1 MLGRKNIKLKKEKL
15 YDRKQIYG
23 LKKLSI
29 GTVSVLLGMSFIIF
43 DAHTVSANTTDA
55 VQETENTNN
64 IDTVNQEKTVTLKSN
79 ETSAINASE
88 TNTSVSTNVTDKSTS
103 DEIKTLSNTS
113 SIAENSIS
121 TENVNSRTD
130 SSEPVKITNSLTST
144 NTAEPTANEAPSN
157 LQGVRPTVEPTHTD
171 TSSID
176 ANGFTL
182 SLNRST
188 VGNDGDAGKDLNIIL
203 SGTFYPGYIYTIKV
217 PVTSFGI
224 NDSAFT
230 PEKLNGRAEIVKSD
244 EIIDGEKYKVY
255 KVISIGSYTVTDG
268 LRIVVPDGNN
278 YAGQPNVNSSN
289 HLDPNGPIKRQIF
302 WSYQNS
308 ADPSKVIN
316 NYPLEFTSI
325 VQTSMAPT
333 IRQVKPDPKY
343 VKNLRVDTRYDFEID
358 INQPT
363 GVGDSGYGSNKVNN
377 TQNLGTTITVPVPGN
392 FLLDPQASM
401 DASKLGS
408 NSGVTF
414 TQDKAGGDVIITIPA
429 GSGSQNYQDDTGYH
443 LVGKF
448 IQTIEPFGKRDYS
461 ANGLITVDQKIRTT
475 NGEKDLTAQVN
486 NPWTVTLVGPKFT
499 PQDGQFEVVIAG
511 NNTAKQFTQSQPTR
525 VVNYFGFQNSTAI
538 SYTNS
543 LHIEAAFPDG
553 LDVTGVKTPGIN
565 NTMRPGT
572 TSYVYNIETKSGKI
586 LSGVVNAG
594 ETILAPTGEY
604 ILKVDIIPNYV
615 EVGASTK
622 YGGDVDNIIKDN
634 IGNRQADDPDIFEAL
649 GTLSDAMNSM
659 AVIPPDTVLT
669 TKLAVF
675 SPDFNNNTYYTLSI
689 DQKVQGLD
697 QLKASIGAWRYQSN
711 TMYNPK
717 NTDPNYYGKF
727 DTHMYGGGYTTDR
740 IYEPIIYY
748 VLPKYFS
755 YGLGWNGVQLKTTDD
770 NGKVVVPKYSTYVVD
785 GQQIIK
791 FDYSGTGYSMY
802 TRNQSTNQ
810 IYITMDPDAVA
821 GKYPY
826 EVYMYTRTG
835 LINYNAKYTS
845 SNVTDIV
852 NQYTGNIVASNVPGS
867 LYKLNTV
874 YGNYFVVDKQIIT
887 YVPVTSQ
894 GNQNPKSVLV
904 GTSDDKGDNTLSY
917 YLNIANY
924 DSNDLSAARLLIDLP
939 QKSDGASSY
948 DVHLSGP
955 VVYDKSY
962 GNLSENAYTILYSTN
977 TQDLPNSSVKGT
989 QTSLE
994 GYIPADQVTDWSQI
1008 KSIMV
1013 VFNESIP
1020 SQNYVGRFIVKGTDP
1035 TFKED
1040 AGKIGYIKAALTGD
1054 NFSPFTV
1061 NNSGIKIQGTSTVT
1075 ARLHYQDENG
1085 IDKYI
1090 DIPAMTKTYSDNVD
1104 TLKSSDFSASSVPAD
1119 MIPKGYEVS
1128 GSPQL
1133 IIINKDDVNNAAK
1146 FDSLVKYYFDGDIV
1160 QFELSEIVTTE
1171 TKKVTQNVYYIYDSS
1186 SAKYQAG
1193 GTNLDNAI
1201 VVNGQKVSPTTVTY
1215 TVTRK
1220 THQASGKKEYIVVND
1235 KTGEALTVD
1244 SKGNFVIP
1252 GVTEIPSLPGYTA
1265 SGLDVTNAQSNTNFN
1280 IDSQFQANT
1289 GSDIEL
1295 DKTITYTPNSQNLSY
1310 RMYNTTQKKWI
1321 ADNPIP
1327 FMTGKTDDTV
1337 NGGIDA
1343 FDKKIHDFLIPSA
1356 YILNRVNYYDVTTG
1370 NFVDFTDEPGTEGN
1384 YVLKVPANFN
1394 SDNSK
1399 NIITLYV
1406 SDPISYSAENKVVTR
1421 TITYH
1426 DKDENNALINTAN
1439 ANINKDTYPDT
1450 TTDTITFTRYKVID
1464 QVTGNVLGYYKPSQM
1479 ESVNGKLVPKAG
1491 EDYIPYTSDT
1501 ANASSA
1507 FEILV
1512 NGAYTT
1518 SAKFGNVTPY
1528 DLTKYGY
1535 QPAVDMNGNTLTIIT
1550 GRTVQVTTSNFEE
1563 HVFYK
1568 HQWANIN
1575 PNTKPQEGQ
1584 KVDSTDNSP
1593 VYPKNSYD
1601 LEDSISTVKRIIHH
1615 VYAIGTKI
1623 DGVDVSRKPVNGLN
1637 DTIQMITYYQDAQ
1650 IDLVTGNINYLGTWK
1665 AVKSETTQN
1674 GVTTITPNYNQ
1685 FTAVTSPEIDNYKP
1699 VQSTIDALT
1708 PNRQDKTLDV
1718 YVIYVPNTTSVV
1730 VNYLDQD
1737 NANGVIFAKT
1747 LNGSHGDKIDYTTAD
1762 EINYLKQKG
1771 YELVDDGFTDE
1782 VGDKYYD
1789 SSKSQVWTVLL
1800 KHKKLVITADNPHS
1814 SDEKITTSDGYQHS
1828 YPNGIDEQDL
1838 NTTVSR
1844 EIDFKYNQG
1853 VYRNGQNVSGQQA
1866 VDDNGNLIENVVQK
1880 VPYVRTA
1887 TIDLVKLADNNQANT
1902 AVTYSNWV
1910 SKNGGS
1916 GDFASFTVPEIKG
1929 YHASTPIVP
1938 EMTPIKDIQGKPQ
1951 NAKNLTVLYDAED
1964 RTIEIVFVDGDGN
1977 VVEPQYPITGKTGE
1991 TVPVTD
1997 GEGNPIKPP
2006 EGWKY
2011 KYPDDPDK
2019 VVPGTITL
2027 TPDGTPE
2034 LKIPIEHATVRVDP
2048 NDPHEANTGEDPD
2061 NSIRPYPAGVG
2072 KDDLNHTVTRTII
2085 VHMPDGTTREK
2096 KQELLFQRWATVD
2109 ELNGN
2114 VTYDPWLPKN
2124 GTTFEAVQ
2132 AEDVVATPSGYTPG
2146 QGAPMVE
2153 GVTEKSED
2161 STFDIVYTPN
2171 DQHAVLRI
2179 VDDDTTINGEP
2190 KEIFTTSATGKYGTI
2205 INFADLDNE
2214 LNDLKSKNYQVEN
2227 NFNKE
2232 TKYQADDA
2240 NNKFV
2245 IHLSHKK
2252 TVVGGGLSVREK
2264 ISYIY
2269 VDSNNDKHSIADDYI
2284 TDVGSRVAF
2293 TQTGMLDLV
2302 TGKYTWNH
2310 DWKIE
2315 NNKFDT
2321 VASPNIQ
2328 GYVIRQGMEEVPA
2341 QMVAISEDG
2350 TITIKDDK
2358 LGGKISRVSS
2368 DGSTA
2373 TYFVSYEMYYDAADQ
2388 KTTVTYVDDDLSG
2401 RVVGSIREITGK
2413 TFESVETNITNPD
2426 KDKYEIVNE
2435 NQIPNEI
2442 VFGTNGYPAITVH
2455 LNHKHK
2461 KVTRNKTVTRTI
2473 QYQDE
2478 SGQVLK
2484 QVDQSLNF
2492 TQSGNKD
2499 LVTNQVSWNK
2509 VPSQSFEEVKTPE
2522 KVGYTPDKAVVPSET
2537 VTFDTE
2543 DYTETVVYR
2552 ANEQKGKVVYVDDDK
2567 DGQEVKQGSI
2577 SGKTGET
2584 VKVTPEVPENYEEVA
2599 GNPTDYTF
2607 PENGTDESNV
2617 VTIHLKHKH
2626 EAVTRDN
2633 TVTRTIEY
2641 QDEKGNLLDTKSQSL
2656 TFTQPGDKDL
2666 VTDQVIW
2673 STDVPSQSFDEVK
2686 TPEKAG
2692 YTPDRAIVPSET
2704 VTFDTEDYTETVVYR
2719 ANEQKG
2725 KVVYVDDDKDGQEVK
2740 QGSISGKTG
2749 ETVKVTPE
2757 VPENY
2762 EEVAGNPTDYTFPEN
2777 GTDESNVVTIHLK
2790 HKHEVVTRDNTV
2802 TRTIEYQDE
2811 KGNLLD
2817 TKSQSLTFTQP
2828 GDKDLVTD
2836 QVIWST
2842 DVPSQSFDEV
2852 KTPEKAGYTPDRAI
2866 VPSETVTF
2874 DTEDYTETV
2883 VYRANEQKGKVVY
2896 VDDDKDGQE
2905 VKQGSISGKTGE
2917 TVKVTPEV
2925 PENYEEV
2932 AGNPT
2937 DYTFPENGTD
2947 ESNVVT
2953 IHLKHKH
2960 EVVTRDNTVTRTI
2973 EYRDEQGNLLD
2984 TKSQSLTFAQPGDK
2998 DLVTDQ
3004 VIWSTDVPSQSF
3016 DEVKTP
3022 EKAGYTPDRDIVPSE
3037 TVTFDTK
3044 DYTETVVYKANEQ
3057 TGRVVYVDDDNGGQE
3072 VKQGSISGKTGET
3085 VKVTPEVPDNYEEVG
3100 GNPTDYTFPEDG
3112 TDESNIVTIHLK
3124 HKHEAV
3130 TRDNVVTRTIEYRD
3144 EQGNLLDT
3152 KSQSLTFAQPG
3163 DKDLVTDQVIWSTDV
3178 PSQSFDEVKTP
3189 EKAGYTPDRDIVPS
3203 ETVTFDTKDYTE
3215 TVVYKANEQ
3224 TGRVVYVDDD
3234 NGGQEVKQGSISG
3247 KTGET
3252 VKVTPEVP
3260 DNYEE
3265 VGGNPTDYTFPEDG
3279 TDESNIVTIHLKHKH
3294 EAVTRD
3300 NVVTRTIEYRDEQG
3314 NLLDTKSQSLTF
3326 AQPGDKDLVTDQVIW
3341 STDVPSQSFDEVK
3354 TPEKVGYTPDKA
3366 VVPSETVTF
3375 DTKDYTETVVYK
3387 ANEQT
3392 GRVVY
3397 VDDDNGGQE
3406 VKQGSI
3412 SGKTGETV
3420 KVTPEV
3426 PDNYEEVG
3434 GNPTDYTF
3442 PEDGTD
3448 ESNVVTIHLKHK
3460 HEAVTRDKVVTR
3472 TIEYRDEKGNL
3483 LDTKSQS
3490 LTFTQPGDKDLVTGQ
3505 VTWSTDV
3512 PSQSFDEVKTPEKV
3526 GYTPDK
3532 AVVPSETVTFDTK
3545 DYTETVVY
3553 KANEQTGR
3561 VVYVDDD
3568 NGGQKVKQGS
3578 ISGKT
3583 GETVKVTPE
3592 VPENYEEVAG
3602 NPTDYTFPEDGTDE
3616 SNVVTIHL
3624 KHKHETVTRDNVVT
3638 RTIEYRDEKGNLLD
3652 TKSQSLTFTQPG
3664 DKDLVTNQVTWST
3677 DVPSQSFD
3685 EVKTPE
3691 KVGYTPDKAV
3701 VPSETVT
3708 FDTKDYTET
3717 VVYKANE
3724 QTGRVVYVDDDNGGQ
3739 EVKQGSIFGKTGET
3753 VKVTPEVPE
3762 NYEEVA
3768 GNPTDYTFPEK
3779 GTDESNVV
3787 TIHLKHKHE
3796 AVTRD
3801 KVVTRTIEY
3810 QDEKGNLLDTKSQSL
3825 KFTQPGDKDLVTN
3838 QVIWNTNVPSQ
3849 SFDEVKTPEK
3859 AGYTPDKAS
3868 VTAKEVTIN
3877 DSNTT
3882 EVVVYKANIVNVV
3895 INYEDNMG
3903 NKLADTGTVSGKE
3916 GNEFTTQALEITGY
3930 HLISESKLVHG
3941 IFGKTLEITFVYE
3954 KNSTDS
3960 TKNKNQ
3966 VDKNDN
3972 NGKESKVETKTKKSN
3987 DFKNTINSK
3996 DKVNTKV
4003 SSQTLPQTGDQKDN
4017 TASLV
4022 GLILMSLAGLFGFK
4036 RKNKRDN

>member
-1 MLGRKNIKLKKEKL
+1 MLGRKNIKLRREKFYDKK
-15 YDRKQIYG
+15 QVYG

-29 GTVSVLLGMSFIIF
+29 GTVSVLLGMTFIVF
-43 DAHTVSANTTDA
+43 DNHTVSANTTDA
-55 VQETENTNN
+55 VQESESTNSSATS
-64 IDTVNQEKTVTLKSN
+64 IQKKALTLK
-79 ETSAINASE
+79 TNA
-88 TNTSVSTNVTDKSTS
+88 TSTS
-103 DEIKTLSNTS
+103 DVSTADTTSTS
-113 SIAENSIS
+113 SS
-121 TENVNSRTD
+121 T
-130 SSEPVKITNSLTST
+130 TNNATNNEASATST
-144 NTAEPTANEAPSN
+144 ATSTAATSTSEESTSNQNNQVANST
-157 LQGVRPTVEPTHTD
+157 TVEPTNNATMNSTDNLKKNKVAPSMQNGTRQTTIPTHTA
-171 TSSID
+171 TSSTD
-176 ANGFTL
+176 VNGFIL
-182 SLNRST
+182 SINRTT
-188 VGNDGDAGKDLNIIL
+188 VGNDGDAGKDLNIVL
-203 SGTFYPGYIYTIKV
+203 TGTFQPGDIYTIKV
-217 PVTSFGI
+217 PVTSLGI

-230 PEKLNGRAEIVKSD
+230 PEKLGGRAEVVNSD

-255 KVISIGSYTVTDG
+255 KVISSGSYTVTDG

-308 ADPSKVIN
+308 DDPSKVIN
-316 NYPLEFTSI
+316 NYPLEFTSV

-363 GVGDSGYGSNKVNN
+363 GVGENGYTSNKVNN
-377 TQNLGTTITVPVPGN
+377 AQNLGTTITVPVPGN

-429 GSGSQNYQDDTGYH
+429 GSGSQFYQYDTGYH

-475 NGEKDLTAQVN
+475 DGEKDLTAQVN

-543 LHIEAAFPDG
+543 LHIDAAFPDG
-553 LDVTGVKTPGIN
+553 LDVTGIKTPGI

-572 TSYVYNIETKSGKI
+572 TSYAYNIETKSGKI

-622 YGGDVDNIIKDN
+622 NGDDVNNIIKDN
-634 IGNRQADDPDIFEAL
+634 VGNRQADDPDIFEAL
-649 GTLSDAMNSM
+649 GTLSDAMNTM

-669 TKLAVF
+669 TKLVVF
-675 SPDFNNNTYYTLSI
+675 SPDFNNNTYYALSI

-697 QLKASIGAWRYQSN
+697 QLKASIGAWRYQTK

-717 NTDPNYYGKF
+717 NTDPNYYGKL
-727 DTHMYGGGYTTDR
+727 DTHRSGTGYTTDR

-755 YGLGWNGVQLKTTDD
+755 YSRGWDGVQLKTTDD
-770 NGKVVVPKYSTYVVD
+770 SGKVVVPKYSTYVVD
-785 GQQIIK
+785 GRQVIK
-791 FDYSGTGYSMY
+791 FDYTGTGYSLY
-802 TRNQSTNQ
+802 TQNQSTNQ
-810 IYITMDPDAVA
+810 IFIMMDPDAVA

-826 EVYMYTRTG
+826 DVYMYTRTG
-835 LINYNAKYTS
+835 LINYNTKYTS
-845 SNVTDIV
+845 SNVTDLV
-852 NQYTGNIVASNVPGS
+852 NQYTGNVMTSSIPGS

-874 YGNYFVVDKQIIT
+874 YENYFVVDKQIIT

-1008 KSIMV
+1008 KSIIV

-1020 SQNYVGRFIVKGTDP
+1020 SQDYVGRFIVKGTDP

-1085 IDKYI
+1085 VDKYI

-1128 GSPQL
+1128 GLPQL
-1133 IIINKDDVNNAAK
+1133 IITNKDDVNKAAK

-1171 TKKVTQNVYYIYDSS
+1171 TKKVTQNVYYVYDSS

-1220 THQASGKKEYIVVND
+1220 IHQASGKKEYIVVND
-1235 KTGEALTVD
+1235 ETGEVLTVD
-1244 SKGNFVIP
+1244 SNGNFVIP
-1252 GVTEIPSLPGYTA
+1252 GVTAIPSLPGYTA
-1265 SGLDVTNAQSNTNFN
+1265 NGLDITNAQSNTNFN
-1280 IDSQFQANT
+1280 IDNQFLANT
-1289 GSDIEL
+1289 GSEIDL
-1295 DKTITYTPNSQNLSY
+1295 NKTIAYTPNSQNLSY
-1310 RMYNTTQKKWI
+1310 RMYNMTQKKWI

-1337 NGGIDA
+1337 TGGIDA
-1343 FDKKIHDFLIPSA
+1343 FDKKVHDFLIPSA
-1356 YILNRVNYYDVTTG
+1356 YILNRVNYYDATTG

-1406 SDPISYSAENKVVTR
+1406 SDPISCSAENKVVTR

-1426 DKDENNALINTAN
+1426 DKDENNVLINTAN

-1464 QVTGNVLGYYKPSQM
+1464 QVTENVLGYYKPSQM

-1518 SAKFGNVTPY
+1518 SAKFGDVIPY

-1535 QPAVDMNGNTLTIIT
+1535 QPAIDMNGNTLTTIA
-1550 GRTVQVTTSNFEE
+1550 GRTVQATTSDFEE

-1584 KVDSTDNSP
+1584 KVDSTDPNSP

-1601 LEDSISTVKRIIHH
+1601 SEDSISTVNRIIHY

-1623 DGVDVSRKPVNGLN
+1623 DGVDVSRKPVNGLS

-1665 AVKSETTQN
+1665 AVKSEITQN
-1674 GVTTITPNYNQ
+1674 GVTTIIPNYNQ
-1685 FTAVTSPEIDNYKP
+1685 FTEVTSPKIDNYKP

-1718 YVIYVPNTTSVV
+1718 YVIYVANTTSVV

-1747 LNGSHGDKIDYTTAD
+1747 LNGSHGDKIDYTTTD
-1762 EINYLKQKG
+1762 EIKTLKQKG
-1771 YELVDDGFTDE
+1771 YELVDDGFTDQT
-1782 VGDKYYD
+1782 GDKYYD
-1789 SSKSQVWTVLL
+1789 SSKSQIWTVLL
-1800 KHKKLVITADNPHS
+1800 KHKKVVITADDPHS
-1814 SDEKITTSDGYQHS
+1814 SDENLTTPDGCYQHN
-1828 YPNGIDEQDL
+1828 YPSGISEQDL

-1853 VYRNGQNVSGQQA
+1853 VYRNGTDVSGQPA

-1910 SKNGGS
+1910 AKDGGS

-1929 YHASTPIVP
+1929 YHASMPIVP
-1938 EMTPIKDIQGKPQ
+1938 EVTPIKDIQGKPQ

-1997 GEGNPIKPP
+1997 GDGNPIKPP
-2006 EGWKY
+2006 MGWKY

-2034 LKIPIEHATVRVDP
+2034 LKIPIEHTTVRVDP
-2048 NDPHEANTGEDPD
+2048 NDPHEANTGHNPD
-2061 NSIRPYPAGVG
+2061 NPIRPYPAGVG

-2153 GVTEKSED
+2153 GITEESED

-2179 VDDDTTINGEP
+2179 VDNDTTINGEP

-2205 INFADLDNE
+2205 INFADLDSE

-2232 TKYQADDA
+2232 TKYQADDT
-2240 NNKFV
+2240 NNEFT
-2245 IHLSHKK
+2245 IELIHKK
-2252 TVVGGGLSVREK
+2252 IIAGGGVAVREK
-2264 ISYIY
+2264 ISYFYI
-2269 VDSNNDKHSIADDYI
+2269 DDEGNKHPIADDYI

-2302 TGKYTWNH
+2302 TGKYTWNY

-2341 QMVAISEDG
+2341 QTVAISEDG

-2388 KTTVTYVDDDLSG
+2388 KTTVTYVDDDLAG
-2401 RVVGSIREITGK
+2401 KTVGTVQEITGK
-2413 TFESVETNITNPD
+2413 TFESVKTNITNPD

-2435 NQIPNEI
+2435 DQIPNEI
-2442 VFGTNGYPAITVH
+2442 VFGTKGYPAITVH
-2455 LNHKHK
+2455 LKHKHK
-2461 KVTRNKTVTRTI
+2461 KITRNKTVTRTI

-2478 SGQVLK
+2478 RGQVLK

-2492 TQSGNKD
+2492 TKSGNED
-2499 LVTNQVSWNK
+2499 LVTNQVSWNE
-2509 VPSQSFEEVKTPE
+2509 VPSQSFDEVKTPE

-2537 VTFDTE
+2537 ATFDTK
-2543 DYTETVVYR
+2543 DYTEIVVYK

-2607 PENGTDESNV
+2607 PEDGTDESNV
-2617 VTIHLKHKH
+2617 VTIHLKHKYKKI
-2626 EAVTRDN
+2626 TRN
-2633 TVTRTIEY
+2633 KTVTRTIQY
-2641 QDEKGNLLDTKSQSL
+2641 QDERGQVLKQVDQSLNFTKS
-2656 TFTQPGDKDL
+2656 GNEDL
-2666 VTDQVIW
+2666 VTNQVSW
-2673 STDVPSQSFDEVK
+2673 
-2686 TPEKAG
+2686 
-2692 YTPDRAIVPSET
+2692 
-2704 VTFDTEDYTETVVYR
+2704 
-2719 ANEQKG
+2719 NE
-2725 KVVYVDDDKDGQEVK
+2725 
-2740 QGSISGKTG
+2740 
-2749 ETVKVTPE
+2749 
-2757 VPENY
+2757 
-2762 EEVAGNPTDYTFPEN
+2762 
-2777 GTDESNVVTIHLK
+2777 
-2790 HKHEVVTRDNTV
+2790 
-2802 TRTIEYQDE
+2802 
-2811 KGNLLD
+2811 
-2817 TKSQSLTFTQP
+2817 
-2828 GDKDLVTD
+2828 
-2836 QVIWST
+2836 
-2842 DVPSQSFDEV
+2842 
-2852 KTPEKAGYTPDRAI
+2852 
-2866 VPSETVTF
+2866 
-2874 DTEDYTETV
+2874 
-2883 VYRANEQKGKVVY
+2883 
-2896 VDDDKDGQE
+2896 
-2905 VKQGSISGKTGE
+2905 
-2917 TVKVTPEV
+2917 
-2925 PENYEEV
+2925 
-2932 AGNPT
+2932 
-2937 DYTFPENGTD
+2937 
-2947 ESNVVT
+2947 
-2953 IHLKHKH
+2953 
-2960 EVVTRDNTVTRTI
+2960 
-2973 EYRDEQGNLLD
+2973 
-2984 TKSQSLTFAQPGDK
+2984 
-2998 DLVTDQ
+2998 
-3004 VIWSTDVPSQSF
+3004 
-3016 DEVKTP
+3016 
-3022 EKAGYTPDRDIVPSE
+3022 
-3037 TVTFDTK
+3037 
-3044 DYTETVVYKANEQ
+3044 
-3057 TGRVVYVDDDNGGQE
+3057 
-3072 VKQGSISGKTGET
+3072 
-3085 VKVTPEVPDNYEEVG
+3085 
-3100 GNPTDYTFPEDG
+3100 
-3112 TDESNIVTIHLK
+3112 
-3124 HKHEAV
+3124 
-3130 TRDNVVTRTIEYRD
+3130 
-3144 EQGNLLDT
+3144 
-3152 KSQSLTFAQPG
+3152 
-3163 DKDLVTDQVIWSTDV
+3163 
-3178 PSQSFDEVKTP
+3178 
-3189 EKAGYTPDRDIVPS
+3189 
-3203 ETVTFDTKDYTE
+3203 
-3215 TVVYKANEQ
+3215 
-3224 TGRVVYVDDD
+3224 
-3234 NGGQEVKQGSISG
+3234 
-3247 KTGET
+3247 
-3252 VKVTPEVP
+3252 
-3260 DNYEE
+3260 
-3265 VGGNPTDYTFPEDG
+3265 
-3279 TDESNIVTIHLKHKH
+3279 
-3294 EAVTRD
+3294 
-3300 NVVTRTIEYRDEQG
+3300 
-3314 NLLDTKSQSLTF
+3314 
-3326 AQPGDKDLVTDQVIW
+3326 
-3341 STDVPSQSFDEVK
+3341 VPSQSFDEVK

-3375 DTKDYTETVVYK
+3375 DTEDYTETVVYK
-3387 ANEQT
+3387 ANEQK
-3392 GRVVY
+3392 GKVVY
-3397 VDDDNGGQE
+3397 VDDDKGGQE
-3406 VKQGSI
+3406 
-3412 SGKTGETV
+3412 
-3420 KVTPEV
+3420 
-3426 PDNYEEVG
+3426 
-3434 GNPTDYTF
+3434 
-3442 PEDGTD
+3442 
-3448 ESNVVTIHLKHK
+3448 
-3460 HEAVTRDKVVTR
+3460 
-3472 TIEYRDEKGNL
+3472 
-3483 LDTKSQS
+3483 
-3490 LTFTQPGDKDLVTGQ
+3490 
-3505 VTWSTDV
+3505 
-3512 PSQSFDEVKTPEKV
+3512 
-3526 GYTPDK
+3526 
-3532 AVVPSETVTFDTK
+3532 
-3545 DYTETVVY
+3545 
-3553 KANEQTGR
+3553 
-3561 VVYVDDD
+3561 
-3568 NGGQKVKQGS
+3568 VKQGS

-3592 VPENYEEVAG
+3592 VPENYEEVGG
-3602 NPTDYTFPEDGTDE
+3602 NPTDYTFPENGTDE

-3624 KHKHETVTRDNVVT
+3624 KHKHEKVTRNKTVT
-3638 RTIEYRDEKGNLLD
+3638 RTIQYQDERGQVLKQVDQSLNF
-3652 TKSQSLTFTQPG
+3652 TKSG
-3664 DKDLVTNQVTWST
+3664 NKDLVTNQVSW
-3677 DVPSQSFD
+3677 
-3685 EVKTPE
+3685 
-3691 KVGYTPDKAV
+3691 
-3701 VPSETVT
+3701 
-3708 FDTKDYTET
+3708 
-3717 VVYKANE
+3717 NE
-3724 QTGRVVYVDDDNGGQ
+3724 
-3739 EVKQGSIFGKTGET
+3739 
-3753 VKVTPEVPE
+3753 
-3762 NYEEVA
+3762 
-3768 GNPTDYTFPEK
+3768 
-3779 GTDESNVV
+3779 
-3787 TIHLKHKHE
+3787 
-3796 AVTRD
+3796 
-3801 KVVTRTIEY
+3801 
-3810 QDEKGNLLDTKSQSL
+3810 
-3825 KFTQPGDKDLVTN
+3825 
-3838 QVIWNTNVPSQ
+3838 VPSQ

-3859 AGYTPDKAS
+3859 AGYTPDKTS
-3868 VTAKEVTIN
+3868 VPAKEVTIN

-3882 EVVVYKANIVNVV
+3882 EVVIYKANIVNVV

-3916 GNEFTTQALEITGY
+3916 GNEFTTQALEIAGY

-3960 TKNKNQ
+3960 TKNTNQ

-3972 NGKESKVETKTKKSN
+3972 NGKESKVETKKSN

-4022 GLILMSLAGLFGFK
+4022 GLILMSLASLFGFK